1 MTLPLSHHRPH
12 NIQDSQG
19 PIWRSLSSVTC
30 QSRTYMGYGALTDEQ
45 TGPAM
50 ERNKFLGKN
59 LSTTCR
65 LGKNTKAVKTKAPHR
80 VAKGHKK
87 RKNMHDMAPRKCVQ
101 TIDCGSNA
109 QSLLHTLYRRHV
121 HFANGWKTV
130 QWPFFLPHHF
140 VFGAVTGQ
148 DQRHSGKS
156 KSRKTI
162 YKYDTYVTCI

>member
-1 MTLPLSHHRPH
+1 
-12 NIQDSQG
+12 
-19 PIWRSLSSVTC
+19 
-30 QSRTYMGYGALTDEQ
+30 MGYGALTDEQ

-130 QWPFFLPHHF
+130 QWPFFCLTILCLVPSLDRIRDTLANPK
-140 VFGAVTGQ
+140 AVKQYTNTSRAGQ
-148 DQRHSGKS
+148 AGGGSFQEKKYKS
-156 KSRKTI
+156 KKKFAYRMCTG
-162 YKYDTYVTCI
+162 